1 MKKYFLQI
9 IIIVSIALILAPNF
23 VLAASNDLLG
33 LEIIRDELGLGTR
46 DLRETIAMLLNQ
58 AMGLLGIIA
67 VVVILYGGFVWM
79 LSGGNEEKVKKAKDT
94 MVSGIIG
101 IVIVLTSFSLANFI
115 INSILQA
122 T

>member
-9 IIIVSIALILAPNF
+9 IIIASLALILAPNF

-79 LSGGNEEKVKKAKDT
+79 LSGGDDEKVKKAKDT